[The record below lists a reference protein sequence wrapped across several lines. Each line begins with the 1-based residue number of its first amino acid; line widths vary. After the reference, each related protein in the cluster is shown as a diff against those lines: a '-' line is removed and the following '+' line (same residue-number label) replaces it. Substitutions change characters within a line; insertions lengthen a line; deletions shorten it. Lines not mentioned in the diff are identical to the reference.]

1 MVVWRSPYY
10 PCSCPLSDW
19 RLVASLT
26 RWRLFDLTSLYVRSL
41 KFWRALTAECI
52 SSFFYVLLSSGITR
66 TSTLSSSSSSSSD
79 PHHLLHI
86 QVIFTLCE
94 RREPREGKMKFL
106 PAGLKPQLKA
116 CCQGKL
122 FSLIPLSCSTQAPSY
137 LRIKLT
143 VTLERDLRAG

>member
-66 TSTLSSSSSSSSD
+66 TSTLSSSSSSSD
-79 PHHLLHI
+79 PLHLLHI

-122 FSLIPLSCSTQAPSY
+122 FSLIPLSCSTQGIKKTKY
-137 LRIKLT
+137 FRLRLT
-143 VTLERDLRAG
+143 FELISQWP